1 MAVKKRRASTV
12 SSTPAENSPAVLL
25 NNFLHL
31 IVQPT
36 TYCGPSGI
44 AQKKHKS
51 KQKMA
56 FLCAT
61 GQIVDCNAPS
71 ITFVITY
78 SYYLWDS
85 LYQAD
90 TMSAIWWLMS
100 NMLRKASNW
109 CGAEIHQDSR
119 IETYRSAA
127 GSARLSPPTDAASQ
141 TLNSRTLNT
150 LLNEVTGQAVGEAEK
165 KLWKLLLAAAEAPL
179 WGTSCC
185 QLAEDGSE
193 EVPFWLICTSVGVWT
208 HSCLDISVFTRNEQ
222 TTRTLFF
229 TTGLKANY
237 EHVFWNVDCG
247 VQALLVRLEEWV
259 LSKQEKQELK
269 KKQKTDDVTE
279 FKAISLSFQRLI
291 MSQSCRKPVVK
302 QNRTYKLCFMLIT
315 CSWWPIC

>member
-1 MAVKKRRASTV
+1 MAVKKRRASSV
-12 SSTPAENSPAVLL
+12 SSTAAENSPAVLL

-31 IVQPT
+31 IVQAT

-71 ITFVITY
+71 ITFVFTY

-85 LYQAD
+85 LFQAD
-90 TMSAIWWLMS
+90 TMSAI

-109 CGAEIHQDSR
+109 CGAEIHQDSK
-119 IETYRSAA
+119 IETYRLAA
-127 GSARLSPPTDAASQ
+127 GSARLSPPTDAAAQ

-193 EVPFWLICTSVGVWT
+193 EVPFWLIRTVGVWT

-229 TTGLKANY
+229 TTCLKANY

-247 VQALLVRLEEWV
+247 VQALLVHLEERV

-269 KKQKTDDVTE
+269 KKPKKKQMTWQNSRQ
-279 FKAISLSFQRLI
+279 SLFHSRG
-291 MSQSCRKPVVK
+291 
-302 QNRTYKLCFMLIT
+302 
-315 CSWWPIC
+315 W